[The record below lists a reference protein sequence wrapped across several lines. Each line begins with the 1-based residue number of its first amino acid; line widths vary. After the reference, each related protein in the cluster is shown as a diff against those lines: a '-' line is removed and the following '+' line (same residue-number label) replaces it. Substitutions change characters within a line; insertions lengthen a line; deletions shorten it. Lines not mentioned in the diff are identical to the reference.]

1 MRKYERE
8 KYTLKSY
15 VHEKFRLD
23 MYNEN
28 LNTERTIYADSLEE
42 LYFKAKKFAEQGYK
56 CSIWELKYEFE

>member
-1 MRKYERE
+1 
-8 KYTLKSY
+8 
-15 VHEKFRLD
+15 